1 MDARERASRRANA
14 QDCFTRAANA
24 ALDGDDKS
32 LTSAL
37 LFALMGIAHICA
49 ADGDGRIVEAAEKL
63 AQQYRG
69 RA

>member
-1 MDARERASRRANA
+1 MTTRERATRRSNA
-14 QDCFTRAANA
+14 QDCFTKAANA

-49 ADGDGRIVEAAEKL
+49 ADESGAIVGAAEKL

-69 RA
+69 GA